1 MLSGIGLCFRIVLY
15 SVGNQGMN
23 EHYIDI
29 DNII

>member
-1 MLSGIGLCFRIVLY
+1 
-15 SVGNQGMN
+15 MN